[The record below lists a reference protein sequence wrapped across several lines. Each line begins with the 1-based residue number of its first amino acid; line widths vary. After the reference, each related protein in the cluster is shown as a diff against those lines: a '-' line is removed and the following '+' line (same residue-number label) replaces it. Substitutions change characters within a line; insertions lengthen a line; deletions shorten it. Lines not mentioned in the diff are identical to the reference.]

1 MRAERPAWS
10 NERLHFARSSRGRR
24 AREPWLLRGE
34 HLADYTARMK
44 LVANVVTAGLALSLL
59 CLASCATV
67 SKEEFERTY
76 RPVRATTGDAPHGC
90 RELGSFEAN
99 GGYQGFGRAKEIL
112 RYKVG
117 KAGGDLVV
125 MDVADGRGGA
135 SIISGTGYRCAPVA
149 KSDAP
154 AKQDKAAKS
163 DPSAKK

>member
-1 MRAERPAWS
+1 MR
-10 NERLHFARSSRGRR
+10 
-24 AREPWLLRGE
+24 
-34 HLADYTARMK
+34 HLAD
-44 LVANVVTAGLALSLL
+44 VAKAGLVLSMLS
-59 CLASCATV
+59 LASCATV
-67 SKEEFERTY
+67 SKEEFESTY
-76 RPVRATTGDAPHGC
+76 RPVRATTAEAPRGC
-90 RELGSFEAN
+90 RELGTFEAN

-149 KSDAP
+149 KSDP
-154 AKQDKAAKS
+154 AKKSDTAAKS